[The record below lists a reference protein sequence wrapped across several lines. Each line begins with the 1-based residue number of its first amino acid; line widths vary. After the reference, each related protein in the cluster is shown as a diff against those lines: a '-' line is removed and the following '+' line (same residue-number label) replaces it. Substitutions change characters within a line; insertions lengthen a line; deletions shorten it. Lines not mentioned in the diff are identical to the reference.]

1 MAPVFIDNGDRD
13 VGCTGG
19 DYHTPVSAPSL
30 TTVMWRT
37 NGNVAHMPNTAG
49 GMACTAEELKQ
60 IKDVKLMKVR
70 GGFDTFKPP
79 TAAELEQDLKQTFPH
94 LSFAVESK
102 SRTLCVGGSGT
113 VRKETWELILHIG
126 PGGAGVANQAM
137 ERDGDTSS
145 AAPPVDI
152 YVNVDPDRRKEF
164 ETLRDTVPESLRA
177 RGVSEAEWQAVHDAL
192 LEFQNA
198 NFWFRNFGG
207 CGGLAECC
215 YYCFPLGPLQAC
227 LCSSNPL
234 TKSMCIE
241 PEYRAVD
248 VATAAIV
255 PVVSKHNVYFAF
267 RVPFDDER
275 AARFWAPTVVPK

>member
-1 MAPVFIDNGDRD
+1 MRPLLS
-13 VGCTGG
+13 
-19 DYHTPVSAPSL
+19 PLLSALLSPLLSTL
-30 TTVMWRT
+30 V
-37 NGNVAHMPNTAG
+37 
-49 GMACTAEELKQ
+49 
-60 IKDVKLMKVR
+60 D
-70 GGFDTFKPP
+70 
-79 TAAELEQDLKQTFPH
+79 PH
-94 LSFAVESK
+94 LY
-102 SRTLCVGGSGT
+102 
-113 VRKETWELILHIG
+113 I
-126 PGGAGVANQAM
+126 
-137 ERDGDTSS
+137 TSS
-145 AAPPVDI
+145 
-152 YVNVDPDRRKEF
+152 
-164 ETLRDTVPESLRA
+164 TLTGDSA

-192 LEFQNA
+192 LEFQNG

-241 PEYRAVD
+241 PEMRAVD

-275 AARFWAPTVVPK
+275 AARFWAPTVVPQ